1 MKIKRL
7 FKRAKKCKRK
17 QGYEIERD
25 LIESQANKLM
35 SELTTI
41 MLEAEEKMPGHN
53 NTTKPSR
60 RKKDGWS
67 PKFIKKAREMRKVI
81 SILRRVKATNNN
93 KRRERLVNE
102 IYKTYGGNRFEPWD
116 GTKDGD
122 QLPVGTYYYVINLAG
137 QDEPITGPVTIIR

>member
-93 KRRERLVNE
+93 KSRERLVNE
-102 IYKTYGGNRFEPWD
+102 IYKTYGVKFELNKVPNKIQK
-116 GTKDGD
+116 T
-122 QLPVGTYYYVINLAG
+122 
-137 QDEPITGPVTIIR
+137 R